1 MNKSHLL
8 GGGLTLLAGLML
20 AACNS
25 NDDDNAAIPAVVQ
38 TTQVTVT
45 PSLGKILNAKV
56 VLKNAKTGA
65 TLGNGN
71 TGSTGIAT
79 FTATKTS
86 DPVVVEVQGVDG
98 AQGATYFDEAKSAD
112 IALPATQ
119 KIRAIVPTLTD
130 NANVGVTVLTEVA
143 TQAAIKAA
151 GDLSKVT
158 TQVATDANNQ
168 IKNLLA
174 KELGTASLLT
184 PPTIIGKDT
193 SIKSVIT
200 VNNTANSYA
209 LKLAGLAKLGTGNT
223 PVLDLL
229 QKLSDD
235 LSDNKLDGMKG
246 TADVNYET
254 GTATT
259 DAIVALQNYISA
271 YVNVAQLNGIYT
283 TQILNGFKVVEGEI
297 KITITTGNAGGGTGS
312 NGSVCLATA
321 TSNLVVQGIPVSQ
334 TNKYCYINFPTNAVC
349 SNANTVL
356 SGFTSNINIQ
366 GVTGN
371 ISFSYN
377 AAASCP
383 ADTTVKYDYATGQVV
398 VNIPQS

>member
-1 MNKSHLL
+1 MNKNYLL
-8 GGGLTLLAGLML
+8 GGGLTLLASFML

-25 NDDDNAAIPAVVQ
+25 NDDDNAATPTVVQ

-56 VLKNAKTGA
+56 TLKNAKTGA
-65 TLGNGN
+65 ELGNGK
-71 TGSTGIAT
+71 TDSTG
-79 FTATKTS
+79 TAKINTKKTT

-98 AQGATYFDEAKSAD
+98 AQGATYFDEAKNAD

-193 SIKSVIT
+193 IVKDVIT
-200 VNNTANSYA
+200 ARNAANDYA
-209 LKLAGLAKLGTGNT
+209 LKLAAMAKLGQGNT

-246 TADVNYET
+246 TANIDYATGET
-254 GTATT
+254 DDTT
-259 DAIVALQNYISA
+259 VALQNYMAA
-271 YVNVAQLNGIYT
+271 YANAQKINTIYT
-283 TQILNGFKVVEGEI
+283 AQILNGFQVIEGNIVITIGNGGSGSGSSGGNYNLTVKTDVSGLGSLPIPTVTIQNVPKPDTESAFCNDSEV
-297 KITITTGNAGGGTGS
+297 KGSLPDGAITITGCSFSGNTGTI
-312 NGSVCLATA
+312 SVQL
-321 TSNLVVQGIPVSQ
+321 NQGILLNYTVTYTYTPV
-334 TNKYCYINFPTNAVC
+334 
-349 SNANTVL
+349 
-356 SGFTSNINIQ
+356 
-366 GVTGN
+366 
-371 ISFSYN
+371 
-377 AAASCP
+377 
-383 ADTTVKYDYATGQVV
+383 
-398 VNIPQS
+398 

>member
-1 MNKSHLL
+1 M
-8 GGGLTLLAGLML
+8 
-20 AACNS
+20 
-25 NDDDNAAIPAVVQ
+25 
-38 TTQVTVT
+38 
-45 PSLGKILNAKV
+45 

-193 SIKSVIT
+193 IIANTIIANTIKAR
-200 VNNTANSYA
+200 TAANDYA
-209 LKLAGLAKLGTGNT
+209 IKLAALANLGTGDM
-223 PVLDLL
+223 PVLDML
-229 QKLSDD
+229 QKFSDD

-246 TADVNYET
+246 TTDIDYST
-254 GTATT
+254 GKTNDIT
-259 DAIVALQNYISA
+259 DAIDEYLANWVEFAKINS
-271 YVNVAQLNGIYT
+271 IYT
-283 TQILNGFKVVEGEI
+283 EQILNGFEVIEGNIVITLNNSGSTGSSSTSGNYNLTVKTDVSGLGSLPIPTVTIQNVPKPDTESAFCNDSEV
-297 KITITTGNAGGGTGS
+297 KGSLPDGAITITGCSFSGNTGTI
-312 NGSVCLATA
+312 SVQL
-321 TSNLVVQGIPVSQ
+321 NQGILLNYTVTYTYTPV
-334 TNKYCYINFPTNAVC
+334 
-349 SNANTVL
+349 
-356 SGFTSNINIQ
+356 
-366 GVTGN
+366 
-371 ISFSYN
+371 
-377 AAASCP
+377 
-383 ADTTVKYDYATGQVV
+383 
-398 VNIPQS
+398 